1 MSDNVFDVLKERGF
15 VAQVTDEEALREK
28 LGKEQVTFYIGY
40 DSTAD
45 SLHAGS
51 LVTIMAMMHL
61 QRAGHRPIG
70 LVGGGTTMV
79 GDPSGK
85 TEMRQMLDEA
95 TIRSLGAKIHNQ
107 LNQYLHFDED
117 QAIAENNADWLLE
130 LNYVKFLRE
139 IGRHFSVNRML
150 SAEAYKQRLERGLS
164 FIEFNYQLLQAYD
177 YLELYRRHNCT
188 LQMGGDDQWGNIL
201 AGVDLVRRME
211 GVTVHAMTY
220 PLLTTASG
228 AKMGKTAAGAVWL
241 DAEKL
246 SPYDYYQYWI
256 NCDDRDV
263 KKLLKTFTFLP
274 IDEVNRLGAL
284 EGAEIREAKKIL
296 AYEATK
302 ITHGEAEAQA
312 AADTTKAA
320 FAEGSQG
327 DFSGM
332 PTTAIAKNRLE
343 RGIGVLEIFA
353 EVGLSKSR
361 GEARR
366 LVQQGGVY
374 VNDERV
380 TEVDASITATDVTAE
395 GILLRAGKKKY
406 HRLLIEE

>member
-1 MSDNVFDVLKERGF
+1 MSDNVFDILQERGF
-15 VAQVTDEEALREK
+15 IAQVTDEEAARKK
-28 LGKEQVTFYIGY
+28 LAEEQVTFYIGF

-79 GDPSGK
+79 GDPSGR
-85 TEMRQMLDEA
+85 TEMRQLLSEE
-95 TIRSLGAKIHNQ
+95 TIRANGRKLHAQ
-107 LNQYLHFDED
+107 LNHYLHFDKG
-117 QAIAENNADWLLE
+117 QAIAENNADWLLD
-130 LNYVKFLRE
+130 LNYITFLRE

-150 SAEAYKQRLERGLS
+150 AAEAYKQRLEKGLS

-177 YLELYRRHNCT
+177 YLILYRRHGCT
-188 LQMGGDDQWGNIL
+188 MQMGGDDQWGNLL
-201 AGVDLVRRME
+201 AGVDLIRRIE
-211 GVTVHAMTY
+211 GAIVHAMTY

-241 DAEKL
+241 DPEKF

-263 KKLLKTFTFLP
+263 EKLLKIFTFLP
-274 IDEVNRLGAL
+274 MDEIKRLAAL
-284 EGAEIREAKKIL
+284 EGAELREAKRTL
-296 AYEATK
+296 AYEATL
-302 ITHGEAEAQA
+302 IAHGEAEAQA
-312 AADTTKAA
+312 AEKAA
-320 FAEGSQG
+320 QAAFDQG
-327 DFSGM
+327 GDLEAM
-332 PTTAIAKNRLE
+332 PTTTVSLARLE
-343 RGIGVLEIFA
+343 AGLGVLEIFA
-353 EVGLSKSR
+353 ETSLTQSR

-366 LVQQGGVY
+366 MLQQGGVY
-374 VNDERV
+374 VNDQRV
-380 TEVDASITATDVTAE
+380 EQVEAVLTPADLTVE

-406 HRLLIEE
+406 HRLVVEE